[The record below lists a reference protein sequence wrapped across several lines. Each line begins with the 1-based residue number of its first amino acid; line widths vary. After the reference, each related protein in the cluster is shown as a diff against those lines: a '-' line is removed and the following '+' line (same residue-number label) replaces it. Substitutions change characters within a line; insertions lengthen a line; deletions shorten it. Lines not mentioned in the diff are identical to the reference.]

1 MNSSP
6 RKGFRGFFSLPYCS
20 LLLAYCCFRVVKN
33 HFNTRSALLAAS
45 GSFAGAAK
53 MVGCSAQ
60 YELNSVRLVEERMK
74 GGAVKLARSPLKDA
88 IDWKGSRSV
97 IWRIDNTF
105 VCFGTTNL
113 EEGSPAASSGGGCLW
128 LHGKLGC
135 WH

>member
-1 MNSSP
+1 VERSVSRLVPVTFCLWGHTNLTCSLTNSVVPAASSHLPMNSSP

-60 YELNSVRLVEERMK
+60 
-74 GGAVKLARSPLKDA
+74 
-88 IDWKGSRSV
+88 
-97 IWRIDNTF
+97 
-105 VCFGTTNL
+105 
-113 EEGSPAASSGGGCLW
+113 
-128 LHGKLGC
+128 
-135 WH
+135 